1 MKLVSTERGVQ
12 FEIVRNNPDDVHSDC
27 SVRAEIATRFGNFSG
42 QNTAVHL
49 SGFNTFLEQ
58 FDEFLKTRRGEVVLQ
73 MTEDNALTFFRWNG
87 KGDVGVRFTLCR
99 YTYIGEP
106 AKTSPLVFKG
116 EFPLDG
122 EYLTQLRSDFR
133 SLADHESA

>member
-1 MKLVSTERGVQ
+1 LKLVSTERGVQ

-73 MTEDNALTFFRWNG
+73 MTEDNA
-87 KGDVGVRFTLCR
+87 
-99 YTYIGEP
+99 
-106 AKTSPLVFKG
+106 KTSPLVFKG